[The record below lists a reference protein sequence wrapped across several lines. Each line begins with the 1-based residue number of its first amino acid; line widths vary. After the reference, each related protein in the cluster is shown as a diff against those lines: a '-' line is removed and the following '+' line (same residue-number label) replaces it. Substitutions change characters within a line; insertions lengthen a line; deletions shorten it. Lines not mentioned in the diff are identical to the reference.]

1 MTHGNSITEE
11 TQHLYLDRHGNLY
24 QTPFDRAD
32 LERALRF
39 QRRLSAHLVNVIV
52 YLAASKRGVR

>member
-1 MTHGNSITEE
+1 MTHDSSITEE

-39 QRRLSAHLVNVIV
+39 QRRLTAHLVRVV
-52 YLAASKRGVR
+52 RFLAASKGGTR